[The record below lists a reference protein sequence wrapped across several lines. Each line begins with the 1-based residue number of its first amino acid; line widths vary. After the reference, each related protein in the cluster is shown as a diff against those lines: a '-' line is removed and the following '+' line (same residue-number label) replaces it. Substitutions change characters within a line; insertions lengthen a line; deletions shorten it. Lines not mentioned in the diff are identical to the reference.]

1 MTSSSPEAA
10 APDAAPGPPAFGA
23 ERLLLIGT
31 GAINVAFLPFWLNWL
46 TLSYPQVQCQIVLT
60 RSAEKFVTRAALTAL
75 AHREVMQDAWPDE
88 PQTGARHV
96 ELVEW
101 ADAVAVFP
109 ATMHFLG
116 RLALG
121 VADTPAL
128 LALQC
133 TPAPIVLAP
142 ALPPY
147 GWQSPAVTAHVAAL
161 RQRPNVVIAPPR
173 PGPSVTTGRDDAW
186 IPPPFPTVLRFLEQH
201 RAALATTPPHP
212 APAHP
217 SPPKP

>member
-1 MTSSSPEAA
+1 MTETEPASNA
-10 APDAAPGPPAFGA
+10 PAFGA
-23 ERLLLIGT
+23 RRLLLIGS
-31 GAINVAFLPFWLNWL
+31 GAVNVAFLPFWLNWL
-46 TLSYPQVQCQIVLT
+46 TLSYPQLEIQIVLT

-75 AHREVMQDAWPDE
+75 AHHEVLPDAWPDE
-88 PQTGARHV
+88 PQPGARHV

-109 ATMHFLG
+109 ATMHFLA

-147 GWQSPAVTAHVAAL
+147 GWQSPAVTGHVAAL
-161 RQRPNVVIAPPR
+161 RRRPNVVIAPPR
-173 PGPSVTTGRDDAW
+173 PGPSVTTGRDDGW
-186 IPPPFPTVLRFLEQH
+186 IPPPFPTVLRFLEH
-201 RAALATTPPHP
+201 RRAALAAGLAQPSDGSDQP
-212 APAHP
+212 AD
-217 SPPKP
+217 